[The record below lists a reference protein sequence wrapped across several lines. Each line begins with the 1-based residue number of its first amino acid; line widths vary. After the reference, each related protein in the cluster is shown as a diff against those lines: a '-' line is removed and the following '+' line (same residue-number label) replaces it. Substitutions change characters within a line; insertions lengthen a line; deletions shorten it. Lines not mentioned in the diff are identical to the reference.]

1 MGMMV
6 TGALIRSSS
15 MKNYPQHLSRVTHK
29 QQYGSQIKPMKAI

>member
-6 TGALIRSSS
+6 TGALIRNS